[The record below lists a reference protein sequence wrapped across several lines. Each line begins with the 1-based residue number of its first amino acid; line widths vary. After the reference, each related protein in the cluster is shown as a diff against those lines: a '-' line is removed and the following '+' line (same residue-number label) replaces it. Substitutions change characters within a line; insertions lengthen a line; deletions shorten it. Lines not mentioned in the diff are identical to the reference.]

1 MRALLLITL
10 IGAATVLSG
19 CNRSRED
26 ITGRWRSPNDS
37 NAIVWEFSSS
47 GRVTIGTMQAR
58 YSFGDRDRIKIETS
72 SSTSVYQLQ
81 LSEDRMTLTDPR
93 GSKLEFIRVK

>member
-10 IGAATVLSG
+10 VSLATVLSG
-19 CNRSRED
+19 CNRSRHE
-26 ITGRWRSPNDS
+26 ITGKWRSPNES
-37 NAIVWEFSSS
+37 NPLVWEFSAN
-47 GRVTIGTMQAR
+47 GRVSIGTMQGR
-58 YSFGDRDRIKIETS
+58 YSFGDRDRIKIVTP